1 MIILKSIGNFFVRI
15 WRWIKETAWVQPLLI
30 VGAIFAIVFSIPY
43 MTNWINSLTGN
54 AEGAYYSSKKV
65 TLNGEQSM
73 NGDVTDADK
82 LTNSIY
88 HNTVE
93 VFYEGNSEFDLAGY
107 AEKFYLVFIDSS
119 SGDMATSESAFRYLQ
134 DNWGKYLKPSDGLSF
149 NLYVIDKAEV
159 SDNDKDY
166 ENIDG
171 STAFERYIINHA
183 DLFNEVGPNL
193 AKTPYKERASID
205 ESNYQN
211 FSVENSTSTFPTPSI
226 CLVDYTQAA
235 VEAGRAGLSE
245 VLFTLTGST
254 ESERASLLMD
264 MWNHTDAYSTD
275 NLFTQ
280 QD

>member
-1 MIILKSIGNFFVRI
+1 MKVRCLS
-15 WRWIKETAWVQPLLI
+15 LLI
-30 VGAIFAIVFSIPY
+30 VPVTLLILRSCK
-43 MTNWINSLTGN
+43 NQINSLTGN
-54 AEGAYYSSKKV
+54 SEGAYYSSKKV

-93 VFYEGNSEFDLAGY
+93 VFYEGNSEFNLAGY

-149 NLYVIDKAEV
+149 NIYVIDKAEV
-159 SDNDKDY
+159 SNNDKDY

-183 DLFNEVGPNL
+183 KLFNKVSPYLLN
-193 AKTPYKERASID
+193 APYKQRANIEDIYYQDFSKGDGSI
-205 ESNYQN
+205 
-211 FSVENSTSTFPTPSI
+211 FPTPTI
-226 CLVDYTQAA
+226 CLVDYTEAA

-245 VLFTLTGST
+245 VLFTLTGSR

-280 QD
+280 QN